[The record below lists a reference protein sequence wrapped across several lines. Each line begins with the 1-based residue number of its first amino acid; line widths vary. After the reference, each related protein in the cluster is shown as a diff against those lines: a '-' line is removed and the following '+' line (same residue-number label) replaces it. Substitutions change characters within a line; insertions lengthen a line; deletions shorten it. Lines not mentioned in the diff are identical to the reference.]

1 MSKNVSELNDNN
13 FYEEVKKNKVLVV
26 DFWASWCGPCQMMA
40 PVVEELSKE
49 FLGKAKIAKLDV
61 DDNPKIATDFGV
73 MNIPTL
79 IIFKDAQEADRI
91 VGVTSKKDLSHKIKE
106 LTD

>member
-1 MSKNVSELNDNN
+1 MSKDAAELTDQN
-13 FYEEVKKNKVLVV
+13 FYEEIQKNKVVVV
-26 DFWASWCGPCQMMA
+26 DFWASWCGPCQTMA
-40 PVVEELSKE
+40 PVVEELAKE
-49 FLGKAKIAKLDV
+49 FLGKAKITKLDV

-79 IIFKDAQEADRI
+79 IIFKDAQEVDRV

-106 LTD
+106 LIG